1 MSDFTFT
8 KDFFRI
14 GDGCEAFG
22 LPVESTVE
30 FLSLGMNDFGFVGE
44 ELGRLKGD
52 PVHPWKSRSD
62 AWVWERRIWSS
73 ALMDQILQNFS
84 LVDANIDDGRRVD
97 EFLLKRLQEVDLEYS
112 NGKGITV

>member
-14 GDGCEAFG
+14 GDGCETFG

-52 PVHPWKSRSD
+52 PVHP
-62 AWVWERRIWSS
+62 
-73 ALMDQILQNFS
+73 
-84 LVDANIDDGRRVD
+84 
-97 EFLLKRLQEVDLEYS
+97 
-112 NGKGITV
+112 